1 MANAP
6 ATTPANVITVHLRG
20 RVALVTQKST
30 ASGTL
35 FLTLINTPA
44 ADEFSSPGTFEL
56 LSSRR
61 LGNEGQAIEVEA
73 VLQGYADRYE
83 RKSDGAMV
91 RTARHVLRV
100 V

>member
-1 MANAP
+1 MAQP
-6 ATTPANVITVHLRG
+6 AHTSPGILVPLRG
-20 RVALVTQKST
+20 RVALVTQKNT

-44 ADEFSSPGTFEL
+44 PDEFSPPGTFEL

-61 LGNEGQAIEVEA
+61 LGNEGQGIEVEA
-73 VLQGYADRYE
+73 VLQGYSDRYE
-83 RKSDGAMV
+83 RKSDGAVV

-100 V
+100 L